1 MFVLPATVSPATVS
15 PVSPAAARPVEL
27 RRNPLVLA
35 RTLPPAALATLRRI
49 RQRCG
54 LPLFC
59 VDAETGQVV
68 GGSAA
73 TVVGTPPPL
82 VPQSIRPLLATL
94 SVATV
99 FAPAAGLLCYAVPL
113 QNIGGQRLIGLGY
126 QLSDRGKLPTQVT
139 MAAAAAGWTSG
150 RLTRWVAEHPACSA
164 GPLGALLNLALKEV
178 QSERTASAAQA
189 QLDQLGEQLDQTFEE
204 ISLLHALTRNLQISR
219 GPADLAR
226 LCLDRMPEL
235 IDAAGHA
242 IALSPPGERPQFH
255 RSGEL
260 PFDAAGLTRLM
271 GEFES
276 HDWSRPLVLN
286 FVDRGPLAAAW
297 SGLQNLVAVPVAE
310 GRHRYGWIV
319 SVNLAGDREFGTV
332 EASLLSS
339 IATILGTHVRNID
352 LYREHNDLLFS
363 FVRSLVS
370 TLDAKDPY
378 TRGHSE
384 RVALIGRRLGAELG
398 LPEEE
403 LKTIHL
409 SGLLHDIGKIGVNES
424 ILRKNGPLNDD
435 EFQQIQRHPMIG
447 FNILSGLKNLRHV
460 LPGVR
465 SHHENV
471 DGSGYPDQLAGDD
484 IPLLARILA
493 VADGYDAMGSDRPY
507 RKGMPIEKIEA
518 IFSRG
523 SGRQWDSA
531 VIDAYFRCRTDVLQ
545 ICGDYSLEQGAPLET
560 VSLS

>member
-1 MFVLPATVSPATVS
+1 MSCCKF
-15 PVSPAAARPVEL
+15 
-27 RRNPLVLA
+27 LA
-35 RTLPPAALATLRRI
+35 EIRTLYLLLLK
-49 RQRCG
+49 RC
-54 LPLFC
+54 
-59 VDAETGQVV
+59 QVCWQCWRTSCRWV
-68 GGSAA
+68 
-73 TVVGTPPPL
+73 
-82 VPQSIRPLLATL
+82 SIK
-94 SVATV
+94 
-99 FAPAAGLLCYAVPL
+99 GLLGFHCPH
-113 QNIGGQRLIGLGY
+113 QR
-126 QLSDRGKLPTQVT
+126 
-139 MAAAAAGWTSG
+139 
-150 RLTRWVAEHPACSA
+150 RLVC
-164 GPLGALLNLALKEV
+164 
-178 QSERTASAAQA
+178 
-189 QLDQLGEQLDQTFEE
+189 
-204 ISLLHALTRNLQISR
+204 
-219 GPADLAR
+219 AR
-226 LCLDRMPEL
+226 LW
-235 IDAAGHA
+235 
-242 IALSPPGERPQFH
+242 
-255 RSGEL
+255 
-260 PFDAAGLTRLM
+260 RLLRC
-271 GEFES
+271 S
-276 HDWSRPLVLN
+276 QL
-286 FVDRGPLAAAW
+286 
-297 SGLQNLVAVPVAE
+297 
-310 GRHRYGWIV
+310 RY
-319 SVNLAGDREFGTV
+319 
-332 EASLLSS
+332 
-339 IATILGTHVRNID
+339 VRNID